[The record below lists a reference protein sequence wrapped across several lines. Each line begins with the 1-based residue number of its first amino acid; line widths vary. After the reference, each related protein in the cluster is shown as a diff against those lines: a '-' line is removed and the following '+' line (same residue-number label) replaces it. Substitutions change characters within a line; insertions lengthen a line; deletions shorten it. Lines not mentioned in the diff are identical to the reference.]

1 MQSKKAKR
9 VVSNINM
16 RDKDQIILENLC
28 DQIFLKKESFDSST
42 EKSLDDY
49 SREELLDFLNAEDE
63 GQSIE
68 DLRDAAAEKNSK
80 YKE

>member
-1 MQSKKAKR
+1 
-9 VVSNINM
+9 M